1 MALLSVSEAL
11 ERILDQAAPLEA
23 LKVDLLAAPG
33 RTLAAPIHAH
43 FDNPPFDAS
52 AMDGYAVRADDIA
65 ELPATLEL
73 IGESGAGSPY
83 SGRVGRGQAVRI
95 LTGAP
100 VPRGADTV
108 VIQENVSA
116 SETTVTIRSPA
127 AQGANIRR
135 QGEDFA
141 KDALLLDRGR
151 RLTARDILLAAASGN
166 SEISVVR
173 KPVIAILSTG
183 DELVEPGLPLA
194 PGQIPA
200 SNGYALAAMIG
211 SAGGEAKLLGIARDN
226 LTSLDRLLRDA
237 ETADILLTIGGA
249 SVGDRD
255 LVRPALEAAGA
266 KLDFY
271 KVAMRPGKPL
281 FFGRRRINGRKQLC
295 LGLPGN
301 PVSAIISARIFLV
314 PLITRMLG
322 RAADPEMTDA
332 ILAEPIAANG
342 PRQHFMRALLDR
354 THSPPRVAPLKSQD
368 SGLVTVLQ
376 RADCLLV
383 VAPDA
388 PPQPAGTPVKILSLD
403 I

>member
-11 ERILDQAAPLEA
+11 ERILGQAAPLA
-23 LKVDLLAAPG
+23 AVKVDLLAAPG
-33 RTLAAPIHAH
+33 RTLAAPVRAH

-65 ELPATLEL
+65 ALPATLAL
-73 IGESGAGSPY
+73 IGESGAGWPY
-83 SGRVGRGQAVRI
+83 RGRVGQGQAVRI
-95 LTGAP
+95 FTGAP
-100 VPRGADTV
+100 VPTGADTV

-116 SETTVTIRSPA
+116 SETTITIREPA
-127 AQGANIRR
+127 AEGANIRR
-135 QGEDFA
+135 RGEDFA
-141 KDALLLDRGR
+141 KDAALLDRGR

-166 SEISVVR
+166 AQLAVSR
-173 KPVIAILSTG
+173 KPIVAILSTG
-183 DELVEPGLPLA
+183 DELVEPGQPLA
-194 PGQIPA
+194 PGKIPA
-200 SNGYALAAMIG
+200 SNGYALAAMVE
-211 SAGGEAKLLGIARDN
+211 SAGGEAKLIGIARDN
-226 LTSLDRLLRDA
+226 LASLDGLLRDA

-281 FFGRRRINGRKQLC
+281 FFGSRSINGRKQLC

-301 PVSAIISARIFLV
+301 PVSAIISARIFLI

-322 RAADPEMTDA
+322 RAAEPEMTDA

-342 PRQHFMRALLDR
+342 PRQHYMRAILDR
-354 THSPPRVAPLKSQD
+354 TQSPPRVAPLKSQD
-368 SGLVTVLQ
+368 SARVTVLQ
-376 RADCLLV
+376 HADCLLV

-388 PPQPAGTPVKILSLD
+388 PPQPAGTQVKILSLD
-403 I
+403 F